1 MDDLTTSLPII
12 NNRYQISGTIAT
24 GGMAV
29 IYKAQD
35 LMLERPVALKI
46 LKKELSD
53 DLSFQNR
60 FRQEARASARL
71 IHPNIVTTFDF
82 GYDRDRLFIVMEYV
96 KGKELNE
103 LMSADEKI
111 VIKDAINYLQQACR
125 GLAYAHQQGFVHCD
139 IKPQNLMVS
148 DEKVL
153 KIADFGISR
162 ALDTVSRGEQ
172 TDVVWGSP
180 YYISPEQAAGKAPS
194 PATDIYA
201 LGVVAYEMFSGKLPF
216 EAENSAELARM
227 HRMESP
233 TPLNEVNPH
242 IPDDLN
248 KIVMRCLEKEPK
260 SRFATAE
267 ELEETL
273 SLIKVPTET
282 SVPQPIAVHKPVEPD
297 PESEKMETGKPDMA
311 TILLALLALIL
322 AGGLIPFWLYVV
334 LSLNSINR

>member
-1 MDDLTTSLPII
+1 MDDFTTSLPII

-53 DLSFQNR
+53 DLTFQNR
-60 FRQEARASARL
+60 FRQEARASANL

-96 KGKELNE
+96 RGTELKN
-103 LMSADEKI
+103 LISTGEKI
-111 VIKDAINYLQQACR
+111 SAKDAIDYLQQACR
-125 GLAYAHQQGFVHCD
+125 GLSYAHQQGFVHCD

-153 KIADFGISR
+153 KITDFGISR
-162 ALDTVSRGEQ
+162 AMDTVTREEQ

-201 LGVVAYEMFSGKLPF
+201 LGVVAYELFSGKLPF

-227 HRMESP
+227 HRME
-233 TPLNEVNPH
+233 TPKPVSEINPL
-242 IPDDLN
+242 IPDELN
-248 KIVMRCLEKEPK
+248 QIVMRCLEKDPQNRFESVGELEDALYLVKLPIQTSAPQPVQRNKFTEPK
-260 SRFATAE
+260 PAPE
-267 ELEETL
+267 ELE
-273 SLIKVPTET
+273 
-282 SVPQPIAVHKPVEPD
+282 PV
-297 PESEKMETGKPDMA
+297 KPDMA

-334 LSLNSINR
+334 LSINSINR

>member
-46 LKKELSD
+46 LKKDLSD

-60 FRQEARASARL
+60 FRQEARSSARL
-71 IHPNIVTTFDF
+71 NHPNIVTTFDF

-96 KGKELNE
+96 KGTELKE
-103 LMSADEKI
+103 LMSAEKK
-111 VIKDAINYLQQACR
+111 VATKDAIDFLQQACR

-139 IKPQNLMVS
+139 IKPQNLLVT

-153 KIADFGISR
+153 KITDFGISR
-162 ALDTVSRGEQ
+162 ALDTVTREEQ
-172 TDVVWGSP
+172 ADVVWGSP
-180 YYISPEQAAGKAPS
+180 YYISPEQSAGKAPS

-201 LGVVAYEMFSGKLPF
+201 LGVVAYELFSGQLPF

-227 HRMESP
+227 HRMEIP
-233 TPLNEVNPH
+233 RPLIEVNPQ
-242 IPDDLN
+242 IPDELN
-248 KIVMRCLEKEPK
+248 RIVMRCLEKGPE
-260 SRFATAE
+260 SRYETAGKLDE
-267 ELEETL
+267 AL
-273 SLIKVPTET
+273 SQVRIPVPASE
-282 SVPQPIAVHKPVEPD
+282 PQPVKLQVPIQSEMEPEE
-297 PESEKMETGKPDMA
+297 PETGKPDMA
-311 TILLALLALIL
+311 TILLALLALVL

-334 LSLNSINR
+334 LSINSINR

>member
-1 MDDLTTSLPII
+1 
-12 NNRYQISGTIAT
+12 
-24 GGMAV
+24 
-29 IYKAQD
+29 
-35 LMLERPVALKI
+35 MLERPIALKI

-96 KGKELNE
+96 QGTELKV
-103 LMSADEKI
+103 LMSEGKKI
-111 VIKDAINYLQQACR
+111 PLKVAIDYIQQTCR

-153 KIADFGISR
+153 KITDFGISR
-162 ALDTVSRGEQ
+162 ALDSVTREEQ

-201 LGVVAYEMFSGKLPF
+201 LGVVAYELFSKKLPF

-227 HRMESP
+227 HRMEIP
-233 TPLNEVNPH
+233 RPLIEVDPH
-242 IPDDLN
+242 VPHELN
-248 KIVMRCLEKEPK
+248 RIVMRCLEKDPVDRFETAGKLEEALSRIRIPIPSAEVKPVQRSVYNQSEPK
-260 SRFATAE
+260 
-267 ELEETL
+267 
-273 SLIKVPTET
+273 PD
-282 SVPQPIAVHKPVEPD
+282 EPE
-297 PESEKMETGKPDMA
+297 PGKPDMA
-311 TILLALLALIL
+311 TILLSLLALIL

-334 LSLNSINR
+334 LSINSINR

>member
-46 LKKELSD
+46 LKKDLSD

-71 IHPNIVTTFDF
+71 NHPNIVTTFDF
-82 GYDRDRLFIVMEYV
+82 GYDKDRLFIVMEYV
-96 KGKELNE
+96 KGTELKE
-103 LMSADEKI
+103 LMSAEEK
-111 VIKDAINYLQQACR
+111 VATKDAIDFLQQACR

-139 IKPQNLMVS
+139 IKPQNLLVT

-153 KIADFGISR
+153 KITDFGISR
-162 ALDTVSRGEQ
+162 ALDTVTREEQ
-172 TDVVWGSP
+172 ADVVWGSP
-180 YYISPEQAAGKAPS
+180 YYISPEQSAGKAPS

-201 LGVVAYEMFSGKLPF
+201 LGVVAYELFSGQLPF

-227 HRMESP
+227 HRMEIP
-233 TPLNEVNPH
+233 RPLIEVNPQ
-242 IPDDLN
+242 IPDELN
-248 KIVMRCLEKEPK
+248 RIVMRCLEKGPE
-260 SRFATAE
+260 SRYETAGKLDE
-267 ELEETL
+267 AL
-273 SLIKVPTET
+273 SQVRIPVPASE
-282 SVPQPIAVHKPVEPD
+282 PQPVKLQVPIQSEMEPEE
-297 PESEKMETGKPDMA
+297 PETGKPDMA
-311 TILLALLALIL
+311 TILLALLALVL

-334 LSLNSINR
+334 LSINSINR